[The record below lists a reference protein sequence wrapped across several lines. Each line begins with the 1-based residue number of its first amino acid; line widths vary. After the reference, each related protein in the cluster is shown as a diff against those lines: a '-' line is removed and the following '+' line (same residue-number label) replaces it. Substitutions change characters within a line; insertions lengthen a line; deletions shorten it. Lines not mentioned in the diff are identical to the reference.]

1 MKLTFPRWLLLL
13 LAALIAFCAY
23 LWHLKCEETK
33 INARKNC
40 IEQPPSDFSGTW
52 IVYRKETYK
61 KWIEAEYKNGQ
72 KNGIEMRWYADSG
85 DKMSKHT
92 FRAGVLDGPYV
103 KWNNYSSEE
112 VLVKGE
118 YKNGQPWDGVF
129 LEDYGL
135 NLVLSLD
142 TEESNELYPVRDY
155 VNGELVGRRRIP

>member
-1 MKLTFPRWLLLL
+1 
-13 LAALIAFCAY
+13 
-23 LWHLKCEETK
+23 
-33 INARKNC
+33 
-40 IEQPPSDFSGTW
+40 
-52 IVYRKETYK
+52 
-61 KWIEAEYKNGQ
+61 
-72 KNGIEMRWYADSG
+72 MRE
-85 DKMSKHT
+85 
-92 FRAGVLDGPYV
+92 FLDGPYV